1 MPQATAQSMPILLIK
16 ILKVDDVDE
25 LKVFGSYLDLKNI
38 IEKNLDLKLGVKGWD
53 SLFQKIKQL
62 RLAVPKNKDRLFEIC
77 RSCSLDEAKSKTFE
91 LIGTRVAANNKKQLM
106 VKLEN
111 LVKCF
116 GDSSFDPCRRF
127 EETKLKNFKNS
138 SKLEGIEIF
147 ISSESSSLREI
158 LAKYKR

>member
-1 MPQATAQSMPILLIK
+1 MLFGMSMFISLIQ
-16 ILKVDDVDE
+16 ILKVNDVDG
-25 LKVFGSYLDLKNI
+25 LKALGSYLDLKSDL
-38 IEKNLDLKLGVKGWD
+38 EKNLDLKLGVKGWD

-62 RLAVPKNKDRLFEIC
+62 RSAVPKNKDRLFEIC

-106 VKLEN
+106 TKLES

-116 GDSSFDPCRRF
+116 GDSNFDPYRRF
-127 EETKLKNFKNS
+127 EETKLKNFTNS
-138 SKLEGIEIF
+138 SRLEGIEIF
-147 ISSESSSLREI
+147 MSSESSSLREI

>member
-1 MPQATAQSMPILLIK
+1 MAEFLIQ
-16 ILKVDDVDE
+16 ILKVNDVDG
-25 LKVFGSYLDLKNI
+25 LKAFGSYLYLKSDLEN
-38 IEKNLDLKLGVKGWD
+38 NLDFKLGVKGWD

-62 RLAVPKNKDRLFEIC
+62 KLTVPKNKDKFFEIC
-77 RSCSLDEAKSKTFE
+77 QRYSLDEAKSKTFE
-91 LIGTRVAANNKKQLM
+91 LIGIKIPANNKKQLIAK
-106 VKLEN
+106 VEN

-116 GDSSFDPCRRF
+116 SDSSFDPYRRF

-147 ISSESSSLREI
+147 ISSESSSLREV